1 MDTFVDMEQR
11 KVISMEK
18 NIETFLGCDKEFDEA
33 RIVIFGAPFDST
45 TSYRPGTR
53 FASRTMRA
61 ESYGLETYSP
71 YQDLDLEDAAV
82 FDGGDL
88 ELCFGDTNLALQDI
102 TDFTEKILQSGKLP
116 LMIGGEHLVTLGAVR
131 SVAAHYQDLHVI
143 HFDAHADLREEYLG
157 AHLSHATVLHR
168 VWDIVGDGR
177 IFQFGIRSG
186 ERAEFAWGKQ
196 HVTTHKFNFDG
207 LEEVIEQLKGKPV
220 YFTLDLDVL
229 DPSVFPGT
237 GTPEAGGVTFLQ
249 LLDAIL
255 KVGELN
261 IVGCDINELS
271 PMLDASGAS
280 TAVALK
286 VLRELLLKLSAK
298 YM

>member
-1 MDTFVDMEQR
+1 MLNR
-11 KVISMEK
+11 
-18 NIETFLGCDKEFDEA
+18 NIETFLACDKEYEHA
-33 RIVIFGAPFDST
+33 RIVLFGAPFDST

-71 YQDLDLEDAAV
+71 YLDLDLEDAAV

-88 ELCFGDTNLALQDI
+88 ELCFGDTQQALQTI
-102 TDFTEKILQSGKLP
+102 QDFTADVLADGKLP

-131 SVAAHYQDLHVI
+131 AVFEKYPELHI
-143 HFDAHADLREEYLG
+143 LHFDAHADLRDDYLG
-157 AHLSHATVLHR
+157 AKLSHATVLHR
-168 VWDIVGDGR
+168 CWDLVGDGR

-186 ERAEFAWGKQ
+186 ERAEFRWGAG
-196 HVTTHKFNFDG
+196 HVQTRKFDFAG
-207 LEEVIEQLKGKPV
+207 LENVIEQLRGKPV

-229 DPSVFPGT
+229 DPSIFPGT

-249 LLDAIL
+249 LLAASQKI
-255 KVGELN
+255 GELN

-271 PMLDASGAS
+271 PPYDQSGTS

-286 VLRELLLKLSAK
+286 ILREILLTLEKPYIK
-298 YM
+298 

>member
-1 MDTFVDMEQR
+1 MKR
-11 KVISMEK
+11 
-18 NIETFLGCDKEFDEA
+18 NIETFLGCDKSFEES
-33 RIVIFGAPFDST
+33 RVVIFGAPFDST

-88 ELCFGDTNLALQDI
+88 ELCFGDTNRALDDI
-102 TDFTEKILQSGKLP
+102 TIFTKKILDNGKLP

-131 SVAAHYQDLHVI
+131 AVAEKYKDLHII
-143 HFDAHADLREEYLG
+143 HFDAHADLRDEYLG
-157 AHLSHATVLHR
+157 AKLSHATVLHR
-168 VWDIVGDGR
+168 VWDIVGDDR

-186 ERAEFAWGKQ
+186 ERAEFAWGKG
-196 HVTTHKFNFDG
+196 HVATHKFNFEG
-207 LEEVIEQLKGKPV
+207 LEDVIGQLKGKPV

-229 DPSVFPGT
+229 DPSCFPGT
-237 GTPEAGGVTFLQ
+237 GTPEAGGVTFVQ

-255 KVGELN
+255 KVGELD

-286 VLRELLLKLSAK
+286 VLRELLLKLEEKHISLRK
-298 YM
+298 G

>member
-1 MDTFVDMEQR
+1 MER
-11 KVISMEK
+11 
-18 NIETFLGCDKEFDEA
+18 NIETFLGCDNEFDES

-53 FASRTMRA
+53 FASKTMRA

-71 YQDLDLEDAAV
+71 YQDLDLEDAKI

-88 ELCFGDTNLALQDI
+88 ELCFGDTNLALDAI
-102 TDFTEKILQSGKLP
+102 TEYTEKVMQSGKLP

-131 SVAAHYQDLHVI
+131 SVAKHYPDLHII

-157 AHLSHATVLHR
+157 VHLSHATVLHR
-168 VWDIVGDGR
+168 VWDIVGDNR
-177 IFQFGIRSG
+177 IYQFGIRSG
-186 ERAEFAWGKQ
+186 ERAEFEWGSK
-196 HVTTHKFNFDG
+196 HVITHKFDFEG
-207 LEEVIEQLKGKPV
+207 LENVIESLKGKPV

-229 DPSVFPGT
+229 DPSFFPGT

-271 PMLDASGAS
+271 PLLDASGAS

-286 VLRELLLKLSAK
+286 VMRELLLKLEEK
-298 YM
+298 HIR

>member
-1 MDTFVDMEQR
+1 MNR
-11 KVISMEK
+11 
-18 NIETFLGCDKEFDEA
+18 NIETFLGCDKEFEEA

-53 FASRTMRA
+53 FASKTMRA

-71 YQDLDLEDAAV
+71 YQDLDLEDAAI

-88 ELCFGDTNLALQDI
+88 ELCFGDTNLALNDI
-102 TDFTEKILQSGKLP
+102 TEYTKKILDSGKLP

-131 SVAAHYQDLHVI
+131 AVSEKYPELHII
-143 HFDAHADLREEYLG
+143 HFDAHADLRDDYLG
-157 AHLSHATVLHR
+157 AKLSHATVLHR

-186 ERAEFAWGKQ
+186 ERAEFQWGKE
-196 HVTTHKFNFDG
+196 HVTTQKFDFTG
-207 LEEVIEQLKGKPV
+207 LETVVEKLKGKPV
-220 YFTLDLDVL
+220 YFTIDLDVL

-255 KVGELN
+255 KVGELD

-271 PMLDASGAS
+271 PLLDASGAS
-280 TAVALK
+280 TDVALK
-286 VLRELLLKLSAK
+286 VMRELLLKLEEK
-298 YM
+298 HIRQ